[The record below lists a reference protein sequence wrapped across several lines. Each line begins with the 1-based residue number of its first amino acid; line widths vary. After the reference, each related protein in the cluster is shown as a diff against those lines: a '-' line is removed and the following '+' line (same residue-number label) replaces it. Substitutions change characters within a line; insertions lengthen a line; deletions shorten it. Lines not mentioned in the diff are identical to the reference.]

1 MKFTDLL
8 HLIIRKQM
16 KGKLEMEKKET
27 YFTLSPTL
35 NIKNLLTVCHTFSEF
50 LIRRI

>member
-16 KGKLEMEKKET
+16 KGKLGMKKKKT
-27 YFTLSPTL
+27 YFALSPTL
-35 NIKNLLTVCHTFSEF
+35 NIKNLFTVCHTFSKF
-50 LIRRI
+50 LISRI